1 MAERMISGL
10 SHSRGTGLTWDQ
22 MNALDAERRR
32 LAAEHLARRVEAAA
46 ARRSTPV
53 QASAGPAASESNGP
67 ASETPP
73 PAQVRGPRVIEVG
86 KALQRRAERG
96 AERDRLARIEQ
107 ALDAALGA
115 QGNEQSFSLG
125 GR

>member
-32 LAAEHLARRVEAAA
+32 LDAEHLARRVEAAA
-46 ARRSTPV
+46 ARRSTSAP
-53 QASAGPAASESNGP
+53 ASVEPAASESNGP
-67 ASETPP
+67 VPETPA
-73 PAQVRGPRVIEVG
+73 PAQAPGSRVIEVG
-86 KALQRRAERG
+86 KVLQRRAERA

-107 ALDAALGA
+107 ALDAALGVRA
-115 QGNEQSFSLG
+115 DEQSFSLG